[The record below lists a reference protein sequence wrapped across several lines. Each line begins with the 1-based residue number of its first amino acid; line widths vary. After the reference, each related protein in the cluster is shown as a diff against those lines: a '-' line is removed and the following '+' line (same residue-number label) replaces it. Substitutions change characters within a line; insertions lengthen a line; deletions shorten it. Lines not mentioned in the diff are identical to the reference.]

1 MLDIALAPLALQP
14 GTFNV
19 GETIRVTVSF
29 KYVVGVNATVKLRA
43 GPYYTGVFGK
53 RLVNPCIGSADVPLA
68 AASSPTPQSASVD
81 FTLVPAANGGIEDG
95 VYGLRVW
102 IEDTSAVAEQDD
114 VITVTGNPGKGD
126 MFSAMMPLL
135 MVAMMMGT
143 VMPMVQQ
150 MGDGGEE

>member
-1 MLDIALAPLALQP
+1 MQEIVLSPLALAP

-43 GPYYTGVFGK
+43 GPYYANVFGK
-53 RLVNPCIGSADVPLA
+53 HLVDPCVGTAEVPLVV
-68 AASSPTPQSASVD
+68 ASSPAPQSASVD
-81 FTLVPAANGGIEDG
+81 FTLLPAANGGIEDG

-102 IEDTSAVAEQDD
+102 IEDTRAVAEQDD

-126 MFSAMMPLL
+126 MFSAMMPIL
-135 MVAMMMGT
+135 MVAMMMGA

-150 MGDGGEE
+150 MGEGAEE